1 MHLKENAVFVYT
13 WTRSKRG
20 FVIVVQIACYGL
32 DCVVDDDNFRTICTN
47 HHPLSDVE
55 FLFNSFCKIWARYC
69 FVSKAYVALSWFLM
83 TTHCCCAGSKKKVR
97 KLKGFLDHI
106 KCGGGSDIL
115 TSDHNFLILD
125 QFMTCFGIK
134 KNSIYFLYFF
144 ILFYWINF
152 IQINN
157 ARYIVFVYNCLTDTH
172 IDFLYR
178 GMQMAHSA
186 NYRHQFHLV

>member
-1 MHLKENAVFVYT
+1 MFVYT
-13 WTRSKRG
+13 RTRSKRG
-20 FVIVVQIACYGL
+20 FVIVVPFACYGL

-106 KCGGGSDIL
+106 KCGGGSDIFL
-115 TSDHNFLILD
+115 TPDHNFFI
-125 QFMTCFGIK
+125 FG
-134 KNSIYFLYFF
+134 SIYGMFWHKKELH
-144 ILFYWINF
+144 ILFVLFLFCF
-152 IQINN
+152 IE
-157 ARYIVFVYNCLTDTH
+157 
-172 IDFLYR
+172 
-178 GMQMAHSA
+178 
-186 NYRHQFHLV
+186 